1 MCDHD
6 AKLPE
11 LVTTVPPR
19 AVLDVPPPSTGSR
32 RRRLWELTHECHCPV
47 VGVCIPLDT
56 LRRIVNKALG
66 GKALADDYEVHVGAV
81 AECLHRN
88 RLSEALQAEL
98 EQRYAMD
105 VRRFKAAKTVR
116 ELADLWSQAIR
127 QGDVA
132 GAFWAALVHP
142 RCDAVM
148 QEVLCR
154 DMHMIQHQAGANVRI
169 DVARFTAVLDEN
181 AVLARELGR
190 AQERSTRALAE
201 KSAEIAR
208 LAALHMRVQ
217 ADNISKESRIAFLS
231 EDLAALKASNPAL
244 DANTRLL
251 KKTDQMAERQAEL
264 EAHNAALRH
273 KLATAAK
280 ALEALNTEPPGVS
293 RTLGTESPEPRVS
306 PVTLYLKQKTVLC
319 VGGRTGNIANYRD
332 LIERVGGRFA
342 HHDGGQG
349 PGGAQHGAAGCKPHP
364 WGRAT
369 RTPRFAGDVV
379 PEAKDRVVR
388 GWAHRQHRQLPRP
401 DRAGRGP
408 VCPPRWWPR
417 RQPERTGRQ
426 PGRSRSGDLPD
437 RLHQPQR
444 LLEGERLLQTHR
456 QTLCVC
462 GEP

>member
-6 AKLPE
+6 AKLPA
-11 LVTTVPPR
+11 LVTTVQQL
-19 AVLDVPPPSTGSR
+19 AVEESKPSTGSR
-32 RRRLWELTHECHCPV
+32 RRRLWELSHECHCPV
-47 VGVCIPLDT
+47 IGVCIPLDT

-88 RLSEALQAEL
+88 RLSEALQDEL
-98 EQRYAMD
+98 ERRY
-105 VRRFKAAKTVR
+105 VLEIRHFKAAKTVR

-142 RCDAVM
+142 RCDAIM

-154 DMHMIQHQAGANVRI
+154 DMHMLQHQAGANARI

-181 AVLARELGR
+181 AVLTRELGR
-190 AQERSTRALAE
+190 AQERSTRLLAE

-208 LAALHMRVQ
+208 MTTLHMRVQ
-217 ADNISKESRIAFLS
+217 ADNISKESRFAFLS

-244 DANTRLL
+244 DASTRLL
-251 KKTDQMAERQAEL
+251 KKMDQMAGRQAEL
-264 EAHNAALRH
+264 EEQNAALRQ

-280 ALEALNTEPPGVS
+280 ALEALNTEAPNAARPVPAE
-293 RTLGTESPEPRVS
+293 RTEPRVS

-342 HHDGGQG
+342 HHDGGLEDNQSVLD
-349 PGGAQHGAAGCKPHP
+349 ASLAAADLVICQTGCISHNAYWKVKDFCK
-364 WGRAT
+364 
-369 RTPRFAGDVV
+369 RTGKRCVFVENPSTSSL
-379 PEAKDRVVR
+379 VR
-388 GWAHRQHRQLPRP
+388 G
-401 DRAGRGP
+401 
-408 VCPPRWWPR
+408 
-417 RQPERTGRQ
+417 
-426 PGRSRSGDLPD
+426 
-437 RLHQPQR
+437 
-444 LLEGERLLQTHR
+444 LEQISDKEVKATHEEQANVSLR
-456 QTLCVC
+456 DPSV
-462 GEP
+462 